1 MKAQQVDKTVDEL
14 KANINQQKESA
25 YMVTSDGIYYFEG
38 LVYLPKALQKQYILD
53 KHDTPLNS
61 HTRPEVVLTRLKET
75 FYFPY
80 MR

>member
-1 MKAQQVDKTVDEL
+1 M
-14 KANINQQKESA
+14 ESA
-25 YMVTSDGIYYFEG
+25 HMVTSDGMYCFEG

-53 KHDTPLNS
+53 KHDTLLNGYI
-61 HTRPEVVLTRLKET
+61 RLEVVLIRLKEI